1 MAWPSSTGRSMVQS
15 KMKCLYITFSGK
27 AYDRTTEK
35 ICDTGHMLGADAV
48 RVYDDRWLNET
59 PFRKLNSWLWETE
72 QKFGFGWCAWK
83 PYIIMQALK
92 GLNTGDIVLYTD
104 ADTYPIASLSPLFD
118 ECAKE
123 GIVLFNSQGCFN
135 YKYTKRD
142 CFIAMGC
149 DEPKYWDGAHACGR
163 FQLFMK
169 GNPVAE
175 QLLMEWLTY
184 SVNPMCQEWNTSK
197 HHPVF
202 ESGDSPDLSRIDP
215 LDGKITL
222 FQRNSCEQ
230 SILSLLR
237 IKYGLP
243 LYREACQFGWPIDA
257 EYCKR
262 FDIRG
267 DYPQLFKQEYCEGDR
282 TDLSGSS
289 FFNAGSR

>member
-1 MAWPSSTGRSMVQS
+1 MRR
-15 KMKCLYITFSGK
+15 LYITFSGRG
-27 AYDRTTEK
+27 YDATTRK
-35 ICDTGHMLGADAV
+35 IVEAFPRLGGADEL
-48 RVYDDRWLNET
+48 RIYDDRWLNET
-59 PFRKLNSWLWETE
+59 PFRKLNSWLWETST
-72 QKFGFGWCAWK
+72 KFGYGWCAWK

-92 GLNTGDIVLYTD
+92 GLSFGDVVLYTD
-104 ADTYPIASLSPLFD
+104 ADTYPIADLSVLFE
-118 ECAKE
+118 ECGRQ

-163 FQLFMK
+163 FQLFQK
-169 GNPVAE
+169 GHPVVE
-175 QLLMEWLTY
+175 QLLQEWLTY
-184 SVNPMCQEWNTSK
+184 SINHHCQEWNTS
-197 HHPVF
+197 VIA
-202 ESGDSPDLSRIDP
+202 PDLTREDP
-215 LDGKITL
+215 LDGKVTT

-230 SILSLLR
+230 SALSLLR

-257 EYCKR
+257 ECQKR

-267 DYPQLFKQEYCEGDR
+267 DYQQLFTQEYCEGDR

-289 FFNAGSR
+289 FFNAGPR

>member
-1 MAWPSSTGRSMVQS
+1 
-15 KMKCLYITFSGK
+15 MKKLLLTFSGR
-27 AYDRTTEK
+27 AYDRTTQLIYQNTPAFGVDE
-35 ICDTGHMLGADAV
+35 L

-59 PFRKLNSWLWETE
+59 PFRKLNAWLWETE

-92 GLNTGDIVLYTD
+92 GLEYGDIVLYTD
-104 ADTYPIASLSPLFD
+104 ADTYPIADLSPLFD

-163 FQLFMK
+163 FQLFQK

-175 QLLMEWLTY
+175 QLLQEWLTY
-184 SVNPMCQEWNTSK
+184 SVNPMCQQWNTSSYRK
-197 HHPVF
+197 PT
-202 ESGDSPDLSRIDP
+202 DLYSDQLREDP
-215 LDGKITL
+215 LDGLLTP

-230 SILSLLR
+230 SVLSLLR

-267 DYPQLFKQEYCEGDR
+267 DYPQLFTQEYCEGDR

-289 FFNAGSR
+289 FFNAGPR

>member
-1 MAWPSSTGRSMVQS
+1 
-15 KMKCLYITFSGK
+15 MKKLYITFSGK
-27 AYDRTTEK
+27 AYDRTTAK
-35 ICDTGHMLGADAV
+35 IFEFVNAV
-48 RVYDDRWLNET
+48 PKIDLELRVYDDRWLNET

-83 PYIIMQALK
+83 PYIIMQAMK
-92 GLNTGDIVLYTD
+92 GMEYGDVVLYTD
-104 ADTYPIASLSPLFD
+104 ADTYPIADLSPLFD

-163 FQLFMK
+163 FQLFQK

-175 QLLMEWLTY
+175 QLLQEWLTY
-184 SVNPMCQEWNTSK
+184 SVNPMCQEWNAGWLPMMPNLER
-197 HHPVF
+197 H
-202 ESGDSPDLSRIDP
+202 DP
-215 LDGKITL
+215 LDGKFTP

-230 SILSLLR
+230 SVLSLLR

-267 DYPQLFKQEYCEGDR
+267 HYPQLFTQEYCEGDR
-282 TDLSGSS
+282 GDLSGSS
-289 FFNAGSR
+289 FFNAGPR